1 MTEFSAQFD
10 ALMKTAEKL
19 DTKVDALEKLAAELK
34 DASAFRDQIAAL
46 GTKQK
51 ELADEILT
59 LKREG
64 KIDLGNAEGEK
75 TAGQLFAESA
85 EFKDFVAG
93 KTAKATLSVN
103 LAAITTP
110 VGSVQPQRL
119 PDVKGAPEL
128 RNTIEAAFP
137 HVPTS
142 SNLIEFLREQQFTN
156 AAKAVAEAGLKS
168 ESAVTFKKA
177 EAPVRTIAH
186 WIRIT
191 KQLAQD
197 AEAVA
202 AFVNTRMAYGVARA
216 IEKQILTGDGSS
228 ENLSGIFHTGN
239 YVPHGFTQAKEG
251 KEFTGLDAIR
261 RSGAVISMAGY
272 APNAVVLHPLD
283 YDDILGMKDKQ
294 GRYLF
299 GDPSKA
305 PGAQI
310 WGLDPLVSPD
320 VTKGQFMVCDTL
332 MGATVYE
339 RTATELQAF
348 EQDGD
353 NVTKNLITIRAEK
366 RLAFAVEVVDCF
378 VGGALAIPPASP
390 EAA

>member
-1 MTEFSAQFD
+1 MTEFSAQLD

-19 DTKVDALEKLAAELK
+19 DAKVDAVEKLADKLE
-34 DASAFRDQIAAL
+34 DASAFRDQLAAL

-59 LKREG
+59 MKREG
-64 KIDLGNAEGEK
+64 KINLGQADGEK
-75 TAGQLFAESA
+75 TAGELFAESA
-85 EFKDFVAG
+85 EFKDFVSG

-103 LAAITTP
+103 LAEIKTP
-110 VGSVQPQRL
+110 ADSVLPQRI
-119 PDVKGAPEL
+119 PGIQAKPEL

-156 AAKAVAEAGLKS
+156 GAAAVAEAGQKP
-168 ESAVTFKKA
+168 ESQITFKKA

-202 AFVNTRMAYGVARA
+202 AFINTRMAYGVARA
-216 IEKQILTGDGSS
+216 IEKQILTGDGTS
-228 ENLSGIFHTGN
+228 ESLSGIFHEGN

-251 KEFTGLDAIR
+251 AGFTGLDAIR
-261 RSGAVISMAGY
+261 RSAAVISMAGY
-272 APNAVVLHPLD
+272 SPNAVMLHPLD
-283 YDDILGMKDKQ
+283 HDDILGMKDKQ

-299 GDPSKA
+299 GDPSRA

-310 WGLDPLVSPD
+310 WGLEPLVSPD
-320 VTKGQFMVCDTL
+320 VEKGKFMVADTL

-378 VGGALAIPPASP
+378 VGGDLKIPA
-390 EAA
+390 